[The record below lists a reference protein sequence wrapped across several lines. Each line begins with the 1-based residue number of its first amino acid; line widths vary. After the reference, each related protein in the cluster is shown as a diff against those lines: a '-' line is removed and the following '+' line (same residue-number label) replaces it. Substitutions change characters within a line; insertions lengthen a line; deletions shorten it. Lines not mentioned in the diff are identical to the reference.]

1 MDSQNDVHLY
11 KEMRGKNQAA
21 LEKLYSRYE
30 KLVYS
35 FAYRM
40 TGSVTLSEDVV
51 QDVFMKLWNGKGE
64 YDESKGK
71 FSSWLLTVTRYTAVD
86 HLRKV
91 KQEDTLEIEERDALQ
106 SEAKLIEDEV
116 AWQEER
122 ALIHRII
129 KTLNIDQQKI
139 VNLFYFKGY
148 SQQQISESCN
158 IPLGTVK
165 GRIRLALKHLRTQ
178 LEGERGLDYEKR
190 DV

>member
-1 MDSQNDVHLY
+1 MDSQNDVQLY
-11 KEMRGKNQAA
+11 KEMRAENQAA

-40 TGSVTLSEDVV
+40 SGSATLSEDVV
-51 QDVFMKLWNGKGE
+51 QDVFMKLWSGKGE

-91 KQEDTLEIEERDALQ
+91 KQDDALEIEERDALQ
-106 SEAKLIEDEV
+106 SETRLVEDEV
-116 AWQEER
+116 EWQEES

-129 KTLNIDQQKI
+129 KTLSKEQQKI
-139 VNLFYFKGY
+139 INLFYFQGF
-148 SQQQISESCN
+148 SQQQISERCE

-165 GRIRLALKHLRTQ
+165 GRIRLALKHLRDQ
-178 LEGERGLDYEKR
+178 LDGERRLEYEKR
-190 DV
+190 DL